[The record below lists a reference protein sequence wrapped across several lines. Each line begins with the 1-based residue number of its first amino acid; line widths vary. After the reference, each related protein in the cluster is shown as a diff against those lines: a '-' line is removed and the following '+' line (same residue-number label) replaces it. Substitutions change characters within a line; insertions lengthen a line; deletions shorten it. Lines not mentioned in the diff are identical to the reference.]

1 MGQDL
6 KHVNF
11 LFITF
16 FISYQ
21 DANASND
28 LPPLLQKSS
37 VLRAASALGI
47 VGERQRS
54 IPPTPHKAWIPQAT
68 TVSSLICILSS
79 LGSTVLDGLMYTC
92 TARNVDVAANLL
104 QACCLAVIKPISE
117 CVCIA
122 CSRLMITSLL
132 QVVNRLKAA
141 FQLSVFH
148 TYIHARKC
156 LNSSK

>member
-6 KHVNF
+6 KHVDF

-21 DANASND
+21 DANARND

-47 VGERQRS
+47 VGEQQRS
-54 IPPTPHKAWIPQAT
+54 IAFTPHKAWIPQAT

-79 LGSTVLDGLMYTC
+79 LGSMVLDGLMYT
-92 TARNVDVAANLL
+92 AKNVDVGANLL
-104 QACCLAVIKPISE
+104 QACCLAVIKPMSG

-148 TYIHARKC
+148 TYVATRP
-156 LNSSK
+156 